1 MSKSW
6 AKRWMRQ
13 LRNNQFRPEQIEIY
27 KQIRTTRANS
37 DIIME
42 HPILDE
48 DKRVVAVGDIVDLTR
63 KEVFRLNGAVHSDK
77 EEYDIDQKEKLEEMG
92 WKVTDIETIK

>member
-1 MSKSW
+1 
-6 AKRWMRQ
+6 MRE

-63 KEVFRLNGAVHSDK
+63 KEVFRLNGPVHSDK
-77 EEYDIDQKEKLEEMG
+77 EEYDADQKEKLIEMG
-92 WKVTDIETIK
+92 WKVTDIET